1 MMENFGI
8 LTSSTNSTLS
18 NDSPSI
24 PTFSGLSRRKLMT
37 KAFDAKNQVI
47 VRDLSKKLNLEVG
60 MSTSI
65 VVEQAMTYLKEAMQ
79 KRNVDSIKAAEL
91 LRWWLSDFQDEE
103 LEYFD
108 LRVDLAKKV
117 MHEID

>member
-8 LTSSTNSTLS
+8 LTSNTNSTLS

-37 KAFDAKNQVI
+37 KGFDAKNQAI

-65 VVEQAMTYLKEAMQ
+65 VVEQAMAYLKEAMQ
-79 KRNVDSIKAAEL
+79 KEMLIASRLQNFLDGGLVTSKM
-91 LRWWLSDFQDEE
+91 RS
-103 LEYFD
+103 
-108 LRVDLAKKV
+108 
-117 MHEID
+117 